1 MGRRGWAGSPPA
13 DDAEARKRIVEAAAR
28 SVADRGA
35 EGTTVATV
43 AADLGITRKTVY
55 RYFAGTQELFMA
67 VGEVAVDRWAAQ
79 LERATSWISD
89 PRELLVETVAHIIE
103 SIPRDPLVGLL
114 LTTGHTAMFSEQMLT
129 PTSIA
134 QARTILFSSQVDWAS
149 LGLDDVAMD
158 ELVEHLI
165 RVTQSL
171 LVVPPDP
178 ARDGAALRAYLRR
191 WAVPPLGPVPEGTAS
206 QGPASG

>member
-1 MGRRGWAGSPPA
+1 MGRKGWAGSPPA
-13 DDAEARKRIVEAAAR
+13 DDAEARKRIVDAAVR
-28 SVADRGA
+28 SVAERGA

-55 RYFAGTQELFMA
+55 RYFAGTQDLFMA

-89 PRELLVETVAHIIE
+89 PRELLVETVAYIIE

-129 PTSIA
+129 PTSVA
-134 QARTILFSSQVDWAS
+134 QARTILFSSDVDWAA
-149 LGLDDVAMD
+149 LGLEDVAMD

-178 ARDGAALRAYLRR
+178 PRDGTALRAYLRR
-191 WAVPPLGPVPEGTAS
+191 WAVPPLGPGQEGTAS